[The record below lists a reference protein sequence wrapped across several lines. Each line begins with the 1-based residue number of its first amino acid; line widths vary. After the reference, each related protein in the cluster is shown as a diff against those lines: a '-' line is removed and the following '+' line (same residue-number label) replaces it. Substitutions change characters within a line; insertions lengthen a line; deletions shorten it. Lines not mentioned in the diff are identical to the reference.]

1 MAYLNP
7 IYITDNHASD
17 LLKETANLVNINTI
31 VDKAV
36 ERFCQSKGVAIGDI
50 PADESG
56 YATSYIVIEY
66 ARYKM
71 YVELFCA
78 YRGTARGEIDDIYA
92 DKKENYEEK
101 LSCIKSEATRASILN
116 DEDTDRST
124 YVGSV
129 PIY

>member
-1 MAYLNP
+1 MAYLNT
-7 IYITDNHASD
+7 IYITDAYAID
-17 LLKETANLVNINTI
+17 LLKETTNVANINTI

-36 ERFCQSKGVAIGDI
+36 ERFCQSKGVAIDNI
-50 PADESG
+50 PVDEEG

-71 YVELFCA
+71 YIELFCA
-78 YRGTARGEIDDIYA
+78 YRGTARGETEDIYMS
-92 DKKENYEEK
+92 KKEEYEEK

-129 PIY
+129 VIY